1 MTGHINT
8 GAFFTTKH
16 CGVTVSP
23 NLGQQ
28 QNESGDKNRS
38 VKNPDKHPHGV
49 NVVHY
54 AVPCSYSSIKAVW
67 RICFLLHSLIKFS
80 SSGLDMRYF

>member
-54 AVPCSYSSIKAVW
+54 MRSLVVTHLLKRFGEFASYFI
-67 RICFLLHSLIKFS
+67 R
-80 SSGLDMRYF
+80 